1 MISVR
6 NLLALTELTEYTTK
20 NRVAYIT
27 INRPEKRNALNPE
40 LVESLTDQFLRA
52 GHDEDVKVVVLKAAG
67 EVFSAGADL
76 EYLQKLQNNSSQDD
90 LEDTIAIKELLW
102 SIYTLPKLVVAQVEG
117 HAIAGGCGLAAVC
130 DVVYAV
136 PEAKFGYTEVRI
148 GFIPALVSCF
158 LVRKLGEGRAK
169 ELLLSGDLIDAATAA
184 SYGLIN
190 FIADKEELADTVRR
204 YAERMVLSVSGQ
216 SVALTKQL
224 LHTAQNLTLEESL
237 EAAIKLNVQTR
248 SSEDCKKGV
257 ASFLNKEKLGW

>member
-1 MISVR
+1 MTE
-6 NLLALTELTEYTTK
+6 LALYTTE

-27 INRPEKRNALNPE
+27 ISRPEKRNALNPE
-40 LVESLTDQFLRA
+40 LVESLTDLFLRA
-52 GHDEDVKVVVLKAAG
+52 GHDDEVKVVVLRAEG

-90 LEDTIAIKELLW
+90 LEDTIAIKELFW

-148 GFIPALVSCF
+148 GFVPALVSCF
-158 LVRKLGEGRAK
+158 LVRKLGEGRVK
-169 ELLLSGDLIDAATAA
+169 ELLLSGDLIDAATAS

-190 FIADKEELADTVRR
+190 FVAAKAEIAGMVRS
-204 YAERMVLSVSGQ
+204 YAERMAVSVSGQ

-224 LHTAQNLTLEESL
+224 IHKAQNISLEDSLEE
-237 EAAIKLNVQTR
+237 AIKLNVQTR
-248 SSEDCKKGV
+248 SSESCKKGI

>member
-1 MISVR
+1 M
-6 NLLALTELTEYTTK
+6 TELAQYTTE

-27 INRPEKRNALNPE
+27 LNRPEKRNALNPE
-40 LVESLTDQFLRA
+40 LVESLTDLFLRA
-52 GHDEDVKVVVLKAAG
+52 GHDEAVKVVVLRAEG

-76 EYLQKLQNNSSQDD
+76 EYLQKLQNNTSQDD

-102 SIYTLPKLVVAQVEG
+102 NIYTLPKLVVAQVEG

-148 GFIPALVSCF
+148 GFVPALVACF

-169 ELLLSGDLIDAATAA
+169 ELLLSGDLIDAATAS

-190 FIADKEELADTVRR
+190 FIEDKVRIASAVQA
-204 YAERMVLSVSGQ
+204 YAERMAVSVSGH

-224 LHTAQNLTLEESL
+224 LHTAQNNSLEDSL

-248 SSEDCKKGV
+248 SSEDCKKGI

>member
-1 MISVR
+1 M
-6 NLLALTELTEYTTK
+6 TELTQYTTQ

-27 INRPEKRNALNPE
+27 INRPGKRNALNPE
-40 LVESLTDQFLRA
+40 LVESLTSLFLRA
-52 GHDEDVKVVVLKAAG
+52 GHDEEVKVVVLKADG

-90 LEDTIAIKELLW
+90 LEDTVAIKELLW

-148 GFIPALVSCF
+148 GFVPALVACF
-158 LVRKLGEGRAK
+158 LVRKLGEGRTK
-169 ELLLSGDLIDAATAA
+169 ELLLSGDLIDAATASA
-184 SYGLIN
+184 YGLIN
-190 FIADKEELADTVRR
+190 FVAEKGEIANSVKN
-204 YAERMVLSVSGQ
+204 YAERMAVSVSGQ
-216 SVALTKQL
+216 SVALTKL
-224 LHTAQNLTLEESL
+224 LIHKAQNISLEDSLEE
-237 EAAIKLNVQTR
+237 AIKLNVQTR
-248 SSEDCKKGV
+248 SSEDCKKGI

>member
-1 MISVR
+1 MH
-6 NLLALTELTEYTTK
+6 
-20 NRVAYIT
+20 
-27 INRPEKRNALNPE
+27 
-40 LVESLTDQFLRA
+40 A
-52 GHDEDVKVVVLKAAG
+52 GHDEEVKVVVLKAEG

-76 EYLQKLQNNSSQDD
+76 EYLQQLQNNSSQDD

-102 SIYTLPKLVVAQVEG
+102 SIYTLPKLVMAQVEG

-130 DVVYAV
+130 DIVHAV

-169 ELLLSGDLIDAATAA
+169 ELLLSGDLIDAATASA
-184 SYGLIN
+184 YGLIN
-190 FIADKEELADTVRR
+190 FVTEKGEIADTVRA
-204 YAERMVLSVSGQ
+204 YAERMAVSVSGQ

-224 LHTAQNLTLEESL
+224 LHKAQNLSLEDSLEE
-237 EAAIKLNVQTR
+237 AIKLNVQTR
-248 SSEDCKKGV
+248 SSQDCKKGI